1 MTLKSE
7 RKPTMTPDYTYLNQ
21 LTVTDLLDHAWQAG
35 PDDHLARALADRL
48 EEYADVYDAV
58 NRLEAEL
65 ADAEQRAESWRDEAE
80 ALQRQLDQVRG

>member
-7 RKPTMTPDYTYLNQ
+7 RKPTMAQDYTYLNQ
-21 LTVTDLLDHAWQAG
+21 LNIPDLLDHARQAG
-35 PDDHLARALADRL
+35 PDDHLVRALADRL
-48 EEYADVYDAV
+48 EEYADAFDIV